1 MDSYSLQKTWIKTK
15 TLSMLRGLLTSQK
28 NSAIDAFKTASIN
41 VIQKKAK
48 ANDDLIENN
57 IVEKITN
64 STC

>member
-1 MDSYSLQKTWIKTK
+1 MDSYSLQKTWIKAK
-15 TLSMLRGLLTSQK
+15 TLSMLRGLLTPQK

>member
-1 MDSYSLQKTWIKTK
+1 MGSYSLQKTWIKTK
-15 TLSMLRGLLTSQK
+15 TLSMLRGLLTPQQ
-28 NSAIDAFKTASIN
+28 NSSTDAFKTASIN

-48 ANDDLIENN
+48 ANDDLIGNN

>member
-1 MDSYSLQKTWIKTK
+1 
-15 TLSMLRGLLTSQK
+15 MLRGLLTPQK